1 MVKLSDKSIDVMA
14 EKALSA
20 CLEKIPFLKV
30 AEVRS
35 EKGEAENRPDR
46 VFRLTTSEGEK
57 VLIAEVK
64 NSGQPRLAQ
73 GVVSQLLRYRNV
85 YPGSY
90 GVFIAPYISSASA
103 EICRK
108 EGVGYVDFAGNCFLS
123 FDRVFISREGNPNPF
138 TEKRIIRSL
147 YYPKAAR
154 ILRVL
159 LSEPKKSW
167 RIQEL
172 SKQAGVSLGQ
182 ASNVKRLLEDREWV
196 KRQAD
201 GFRLVKPEELLKE
214 WADHYTFRKNEIRE
228 FYTLKNPVDIEADL
242 AEVCGQRAVDY
253 ALTGFSGAAR
263 LAPTV
268 RYQRVMAYI
277 GAGLEEVAARLG
289 LKEVTS
295 GSNVTLMDPFDEGV
309 FCGARLIDGVRI
321 VSPVQV
327 YLDLKGFRGR
337 GEEAANAV
345 FEEVLRPSW

>member
-1 MVKLSDKSIDVMA
+1 MVKLRDQGIDEMA

-20 CLEKIPFLKV
+20 CLENIPFMKV

-35 EKGEAENRPDR
+35 EKGEAENSPDR

-64 NSGQPRLAQ
+64 NSGQPRLAR
-73 GVVSQLLRYRNV
+73 GAVSQLLRYRNV

-90 GVFIAPYISSASA
+90 GVFMAPYISSASA

-172 SKQAGVSLGQ
+172 SKQASVSLGQ

-214 WADHYTFRKNEIRE
+214 WAAHYTFRKNEIRE

-242 AEVCGQRAVDY
+242 AEVCGQKTVEY
-253 ALTGFSGAAR
+253 ALTGFSAAAR
-263 LAPTV
+263 LAPAV
-268 RYQRVMAYI
+268 RYQRVMAYV
-277 GAGLEEVAARLG
+277 GAGLDEVAARLG

-295 GSNVTLMDPFDEGV
+295 GSNVTLMDPFDQAV
-309 FCGARLIDGVRI
+309 FYGDRLIDGVRI
-321 VSPVQV
+321 VSPIQA

-337 GEEAANAV
+337 GEEAANAI